1 MIRVLYIL
9 GSEKPPTFIASQ
21 ITGLQQRGIIEPA
34 VLAKP
39 GSSRYFPGVKVI
51 KSDFDFFS
59 AAHIILRLALALIFT
74 PQIFKEA
81 KRLVTHHTSRKAWLK
96 RLYRMLMIIRY
107 NPDVIHFQWAAHIS
121 DYANLIES
129 GRFVTVVSLRGTQ
142 VNVDPFLDNQ
152 LAETYRKL
160 FPHCFFHA
168 VSHTISTR
176 AQQFGAKPDTIRVIY
191 SPVPSHFVN
200 SYKPQSAQPNTKLRV
215 VSVGRFHWIKGYTY
229 AIEAISLL
237 KARGVQVVYTVIASG
252 QIPGEILYQLK
263 DRGLEQEVKIVPH
276 VNYRTMPSEL
286 QQHDVLLLPSVE
298 EGIANVVLEAMAV
311 GLPVVSSTCGG
322 MDEVIRSGENGW
334 LVPIRNSV
342 GMADALQKFTSTT
355 PEKLNAITEAAYQT
369 IRTKFDYQTGMTAF
383 EELYPWVLK
392 QKQ

>member
-1 MIRVLYIL
+1 M
-9 GSEKPPTFIASQ
+9 
-21 ITGLQQRGIIEPA
+21 
-34 VLAKP
+34 AKP
-39 GSSRYFPGVKVI
+39 GSFRYFPGVKII

-59 AAHIILRLALALIFT
+59 AAHIVARLMLAMLLAPHVFKRARQLAT
-74 PQIFKEA
+74 P
-81 KRLVTHHTSRKAWLK
+81 HNSRKAWLK
-96 RLYRMLMIIRY
+96 RLYRALMIVRY
-107 NPDVIHFQWAAHIS
+107 KPDVIHFQWAAHIS

-129 GRFVTVVSLRGTQ
+129 GRYITVISLRGTQ
-142 VNVDPFLDNQ
+142 INVDPFLDNQ
-152 LAETYRKL
+152 LAKAYRKL

-168 VSHTISTR
+168 VSHTIGMR
-176 AQQFGAKPDTIRVIY
+176 AQQFGAKADRIRVIY
-191 SPVPSHFVN
+191 SPVPAHFTD
-200 SYKPQSAQPNTKLRV
+200 SYKPLTGLPDTKLKI

-229 AIEAISLL
+229 AFEAIRML
-237 KARGVQVVYTVIASG
+237 KARGIQVVYTLIASG

-263 DRGLEQEVKIVPH
+263 DRGLEQEVVIVPH

-311 GLPVVSSTCGG
+311 GLPVVSTMCGG